1 MDDLSPIQSCLS
13 DESTSNADMIVPT
26 SPPLSLASSASSPGE
41 TKKSKLSPVER
52 KVRKKDQNKNAA
64 EKYRIKKKTERDR
77 LLDRHAKL
85 KGSNLGLKL
94 ELENL
99 SYQVQQLK
107 QLFVDVLQIPL
118 PVSN

>member
-1 MDDLSPIQSCLS
+1 MDDLSPIQSCS
-13 DESTSNADMIVPT
+13 SNESTSNADMVVPT

-85 KGSNLGLKL
+85 KGSNHGLKL
-94 ELENL
+94 ELDNL